1 MGAISYEC
9 SNTNVNDEIMK
20 WKFSSNLPVVRNE
33 AVYAQPQV
41 PKRDVELR
49 KRSPYHGQN
58 ESTGRC

>member
-1 MGAISYEC
+1 MGAMSCEC
-9 SNTNVNDEIMK
+9 SNTNITDEMK
-20 WKFSSNLPVVRNE
+20 RKFSSNLPVVRNE

-49 KRSPYHGQN
+49 KGSPYHGQN